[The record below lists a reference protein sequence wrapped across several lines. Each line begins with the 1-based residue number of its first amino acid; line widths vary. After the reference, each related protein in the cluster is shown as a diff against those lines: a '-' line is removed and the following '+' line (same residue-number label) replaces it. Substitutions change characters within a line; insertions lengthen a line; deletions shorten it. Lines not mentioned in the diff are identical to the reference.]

1 MAADNAACAH
11 RRPAVRMLSTPSR
24 REVLESAVLI
34 SLGALFPRAALGA
47 AAKPTLESELTP
59 VVMCRTVLNP
69 VRRYIE
75 TGRWDRARTNVNY
88 CSRVLG
94 LKKRMRGAGEFLE
107 GDAYFDAL
115 EIAADLDINL
125 TQLDASVYTPLF
137 ISGSDDD
144 EYGISVEQRKYQNA
158 ALNYYDVAV
167 GQLDEYLSK
176 IPPEAL
182 EAARA
187 LASKQ
192 SYEITVEQ

>member
-1 MAADNAACAH
+1 MIVGL
-11 RRPAVRMLSTPSR
+11 PTR
-24 REVLESAVLI
+24 REILESAILI
-34 SLGALFPRAALGA
+34 SLGGLFPRAAQCA
-47 AAKPTLESELTP
+47 TPKPTVESELTP

-75 TGRWDRARTNVNY
+75 TGQWDSARTNVNY

-107 GDAYFDAL
+107 GDAYYDAL
-115 EIAADLDINL
+115 EIAADLEINL

-144 EYGISVEQRKYQNA
+144 PYGISVEQRKYLNA
-158 ALNYYDVAV
+158 GLNYYDVAV
-167 GQLDEYLSK
+167 GQLDDYLSK
-176 IPPEAL
+176 FPSDVL
-182 EAARA
+182 ETVRD

-192 SYEITVEQ
+192 SYEIKVEK